1 MDKSVQ
7 PKTLLNVNPSLDDS
21 DINIYDDNGDESKEL
36 LSSDAYEK
44 TVSNNGIESAEIPP
58 IDRYTVMIRDL
69 PDKFRNE
76 THLKEFM
83 NLLFPDK
90 IAHAIVVRNVSKL
103 NSIKTTIKRHK
114 QKLEKYNTRA
124 SDGEIFGRTKCCGCC
139 GDKINVVEFHQN
151 RYDLYC
157 KKFKELQKGGLNTTP
172 TGFVIF
178 TDLETASMS
187 ISCPIRFGFST
198 LKIERAPYPTDLL
211 WANLTYST
219 GSLTT
224 NNFCVGLLMLLLMFF
239 WSIPVALIQ
248 GLANLDHIFAFF
260 GGNVDHYF
268 SEGTQAYLQGTLT
281 VLILDLWLSL
291 LPLVA
296 AAFTAIQHET
306 SRGKAEVLIMQKYY
320 WCLIVMVLLVTVLSS
335 MSLVGMKDLLQEG
348 VNEILQTFAQGL
360 SQMSTY
366 FLLYVLLNTFIWLPL
381 ELYRPSYFLMKLF
394 KHPEAN
400 RFVYSTWFAKTML
413 ILVILLTYG
422 VMNPIMW
429 ILGLIYFIFATF
441 VFTYNLSM
449 NWVPEFETGAKQWPL
464 VFGRIRFAFIIS
476 IFTLIGL
483 MTLKQAY
490 ICAVLLVPL
499 MFAIWDITGRINV
512 KFRKIFRAPSLTSAR
527 SKDREII
534 KLINNGNENG
544 IKHLGDEK
552 QINNVYLP
560 PVMSVKYKT
569 VEQQ

>member
-281 VLILDLWLSL
+281 VLILDLWLALIPIVVEL
-291 LPLVA
+291 LTKIQRKTHRGRLEMLVM
-296 AAFTAIQHET
+296 T
-306 SRGKAEVLIMQKYY
+306 KYY
-320 WCLIVMVLLVTVLSS
+320 DCLVFMVLLVTVVTGTTISNADSFGDYAQNIISSLSTIVN
-335 MSLVGMKDLLQEG
+335 SLA
-348 VNEILQTFAQGL
+348 NGL
-360 SQMSTY
+360 SNMSVY

-381 ELYRPSYFLMKLF
+381 ELFRPSYHFAKRFHL
-394 KHPEAN
+394 PEPN
-400 RFVYSTWFAKTML
+400 RFNYAVWQAKTML
-413 ILVILLTYG
+413 ILTIVLTYA

-429 ILGLIYFIFATF
+429 VLGLIYFTFATF

-449 NWVPEFETGAKQWPL
+449 SWVPEFETGAKQWPL
-464 VFGRIRFAFIIS
+464 VFGRLRFGFMIA

-483 MTLKQAY
+483 MALKQAY
-490 ICAVLLVPL
+490 ICGLLLLPL
-499 MFAIWDITGRINV
+499 AAFIWYFTGSIQMR
-512 KFRKIFRAPSLTSAR
+512 FRPVFNAPSLTSATD
-527 SKDREII
+527 KDKDINKII
-534 KLINNGNENG
+534 NKNKNGG
-544 IKHLGDEK
+544 IQQFGSIK
-552 QINNVYLP
+552 QLNTSYLP
-560 PVMSVKYKT
+560 P
-569 VEQQ
+569 